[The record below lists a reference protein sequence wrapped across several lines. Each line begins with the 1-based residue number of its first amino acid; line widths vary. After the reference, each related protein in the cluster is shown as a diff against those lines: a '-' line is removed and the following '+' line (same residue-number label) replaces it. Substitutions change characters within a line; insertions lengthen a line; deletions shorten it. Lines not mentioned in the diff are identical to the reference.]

1 MTKHLSP
8 ERSVNSQQVTP
19 DLPPLRRPGQ
29 PRLPS
34 KTGQSGLDT
43 FTQPSAPL
51 TVTISHKQD
60 SRQVTNTRPR
70 QNVVSKIAGQGW
82 QPSEPLSQVD
92 FTKLINLAIPLPKV
106 TMVLEGP
113 SKEKDS
119 QATVFRPIGI
129 CLLPDKRVVVAST
142 FEDKV
147 KMFSPSGHF
156 LKQLVPGGRKESF
169 KRPSDMVT
177 LRSGDFVVRDNNG
190 IRFFNNMG
198 DFIMTLNCD
207 QVNRSYGLA
216 EDGNGHLVIINERK
230 GSRVGPGVETDLLFF
245 EVKTGEL
252 VKRIELSDVIRDKK
266 GSKCR
271 FLTSALGKL
280 YITDLGQD
288 CVYTLDPETRDT
300 TVFGQSGSGM
310 GCFSD
315 PAGLVVDS
323 LGNMLVADS
332 KNHRVCLYSRTNK
345 FLGELRLVPGARRPS
360 GLLLDRDNGDLYL
373 LNLGGGQAVVR
384 YSLQ

>member
-1 MTKHLSP
+1 L
-8 ERSVNSQQVTP
+8 
-19 DLPPLRRPGQ
+19 

-34 KTGQSGLDT
+34 KTEKSCLDT
-43 FTQPSAPL
+43 FTKPSAPL
-51 TVTISHKQD
+51 KVTISHQLD

-82 QPSEPLSQVD
+82 QPSKSLSEVD

-113 SKEKDS
+113 IIRNDKVS
-119 QATVFRPIGI
+119 QTTVFRPIGI

-147 KMFSPSGHF
+147 NMFSPSGQF
-156 LKQLVPGGRKESF
+156 LKQLVPGERKEAF
-169 KRPSDMVT
+169 KHPSDMVT
-177 LRSGDFVVRDNNG
+177 LSSGDFVVRDNNA

-216 EDGNGHLVIINERK
+216 EDGNGLLVIINERG
-230 GSRVGPGVETDLLFF
+230 GSRVETDLLFF

-252 VKRIELSDVIRDKK
+252 VKRIELSDVIKDKK
-266 GSKCR
+266 VSKCR

-280 YITDLGQD
+280 YISDLGQD

-300 TVFGQSGSGM
+300 TVFGQSGSGT

-323 LGNMLVADS
+323 IGNMLVADS
-332 KNHRVCLYSRTNK
+332 RNHRVCLYSRTNK
-345 FLGELRLVPGARRPS
+345 FLGEVRLVPGARRPS
-360 GLLLDRDNGDLYL
+360 GLLLDRENGDLYL